1 MDLTFNSYELT
12 NLAGINVVLG
22 KNGCGKSTL
31 LKTFDA
37 SVMGED
43 IGVVKYITPERGGE
57 LTFQSG
63 VEEQLNSDSEWIR
76 NTRRVNQFD
85 RFRQQSMAQ
94 YRRLESLVH
103 REYEDRGEPANFA
116 AYLERLNGLLDNVS
130 LRRADPTFEVI
141 SAEQDVVIPG
151 PQLSSGESELIS
163 LGIEILV
170 YSREVVEGKR
180 NYLLLDEPDVHLHPD
195 LQARLIS
202 FLTDLLAERPFTVLI
217 ATHSTAILG
226 SLSHFPDARVAFMRS
241 SQLQLPFRSITD
253 SLDRVLPVFGAHP
266 LSNVFNER
274 PILIVEGADDERVW
288 QQGVRSSGGGV
299 AVYPVSCDGVDG
311 MHGYEQEVREV
322 VEAIYDAPRAFSL
335 RDRDENPEEIDD
347 LGPVT
352 RMRLSCR
359 TVENLILCDDVLAAV
374 GLDWEVAKQ
383 RIDEWINSQVDH
395 VRHQAMVAFRDA
407 GYPRKAGDLKQIRL
421 VLVDA
426 VLGSNKS
433 WEVVVGKALAAA
445 CAPPGTQ
452 MPEPHSLQDYLG
464 VKACAN
470 LLPAAPQQQ
479 AAATVPPAAAA
490 D

>member
-1 MDLTFNSYELT
+1 MDLVFSNYELG
-12 NLAGINVVLG
+12 NLAGINVILG

-31 LKTFDA
+31 LKTFD
-37 SVMGED
+37 SNVLGED
-43 IGVVKYITPERGGE
+43 VGVVKYITPERGGS
-57 LTFQSG
+57 LTYQPN
-63 VEEQLNSDSEWIR
+63 VDSNMTADKEWIR
-76 NTRRVNQFD
+76 TTRRVNQFEQ
-85 RFRQQSMAQ
+85 FRQQSMAQ
-94 YRRLESLVH
+94 YRRLESLIH

-130 LRRADPTFEVI
+130 LRRADTTFEIV
-141 SAEQDVVIPG
+141 ALEQDVVIG
-151 PQLSSGESELIS
+151 ASHLSSGESELIS

-170 YSREVVEGKR
+170 FSRELVAGKC

-195 LQARLIS
+195 LQGRLIS
-202 FLTDLLAERPFTVLI
+202 FLTDLLAERPFTVFI

-226 SLSHFPDARVAFMRS
+226 SLSRLPNARVAFMRS
-241 SQLQLPFRSITD
+241 GQRQLAFRSITE

-288 QQGVRSSGGGV
+288 QQAVRSSGGAV

-311 MHGYEQEVREV
+311 MNGYEQEVREV

-359 TVENLILCDDVLAAV
+359 TIENLILCDDVLAAA
-374 GLDWEVAKQ
+374 GIDWERAKQ
-383 RIDEWINSQVDH
+383 RIDEWIDSQPDH
-395 VRHQAMVAFRDA
+395 VRHQAMVAFRGA
-407 GYPRKAGDLKQIRL
+407 GYPRKSGDLKQIRL

-433 WEVVVGKALAAA
+433 WEVLVGRALAAA
-445 CAPPGTQ
+445 FAPAAGQLPGAD
-452 MPEPHSLQDYLG
+452 SLQGYLG

-470 LLPAAPQQQ
+470 LLPAALPQ
-479 AAATVPPAAAA
+479 
-490 D
+490 